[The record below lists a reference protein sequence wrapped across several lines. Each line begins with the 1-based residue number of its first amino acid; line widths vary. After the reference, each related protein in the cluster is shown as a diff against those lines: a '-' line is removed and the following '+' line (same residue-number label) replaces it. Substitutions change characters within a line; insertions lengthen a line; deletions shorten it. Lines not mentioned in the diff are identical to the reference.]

1 MGSLVVRWPLNKEC
15 IYMQSK
21 IKASSLTGAISDIF
35 TNEKDERIKKL
46 EAKVVELEAENIE
59 LKRFK
64 LFNTPDDLTF
74 ESIRGYNKCISDH
87 VVETCDLVEKAVN
100 GKNSFKRK
108 LALLDLYDKIHK
120 ACSYDG
126 LNIGNLKILEDA
138 INEAID
144 IHSSPLKH
152 NKLELVSHHATM
164 DMGQLIVNREKTT
177 EVNDE

>member
-1 MGSLVVRWPLNKEC
+1 M
-15 IYMQSK
+15 
-21 IKASSLTGAISDIF
+21 
-35 TNEKDERIKKL
+35 
-46 EAKVVELEAENIE
+46 
-59 LKRFK
+59 
-64 LFNTPDDLTF
+64 
-74 ESIRGYNKCISDH
+74 
-87 VVETCDLVEKAVN
+87 
-100 GKNSFKRK
+100 
-108 LALLDLYDKIHK
+108 LDLHDKIHK